1 MSGTAIHDA
10 LRGVKAALPF
20 WLGFFPLGFILGA
33 QACHKGMS
41 VPTAAAMSFFNY
53 AGGSEFA
60 AVALWTATPPLL
72 LIAFTTWLINS
83 RHIHQKTFHRQ
94 KSLCFL
100 PHVRRSVGREHAGNL
115 KEKSRGRSGRR
126 MFLLRLSCR
135 HGTWLL
141 VAMDMLDRTGCLY
154 GRHAGR
160 PQPMGLFDGLSRYLH
175 HAHRTDVAGIQK
187 CASSDGK
194 RYRFGRLQFLDSIAL
209 VRPFGNADGARA
221 CSLSASAFRK
231 PSRLRNSYGNTDCR
245 YLVSA

>member
-1 MSGTAIHDA
+1 MSICGSIRLSLDT
-10 LRGVKAALPF
+10 
-20 WLGFFPLGFILGA
+20 LG
-33 QACHKGMS
+33 
-41 VPTAAAMSFFNY
+41 
-53 AGGSEFA
+53 
-60 AVALWTATPPLL
+60 
-72 LIAFTTWLINS
+72 
-83 RHIHQKTFHRQ
+83 
-94 KSLCFL
+94 FL
-100 PHVRRSVGREHAGNL
+100 PHVRRSVGRKHAGNL

-154 GRHAGR
+154 GRRAGR

-187 CASSDGK
+187 CASFDGK
-194 RYRFGRLQFLDSIAL
+194 RYRFGRLQFLAGIAL